1 MSIST
6 RRQDLSPAKPELLA
20 QRIKKKEAMERVISR
35 RADPKAPI
43 PLSFAQQRLWFLDS
57 LNPQSAFYN
66 VPTAVRLRGELNVNA
81 FERGL
86 NELLRRHESLRTS
99 FSVVNGQAVQVI
111 ASSLKLDLPLTDLT
125 HLAADEAEAEVRRLA
140 NEHAQLPFDLRRAP
154 LMRAALLRLSMKHHV
169 LLLNLHHIVSD
180 GWSNGVLYRE
190 LTLLYHAFNAGLA
203 PQLPELPIQYADF
216 TVWQRNWLQGEV
228 LEEHLSYW
236 REQLAGAAPTIN
248 LPTDHPRPAV
258 EGFRGAKQYVQMPAK
273 LLRSLKELSQREGAT
288 LFMTL
293 LAAWAALLGRYSGEE
308 DVIVGTPIAN
318 RTRTELEGLVGFF
331 VNSLVLRTSLKGD
344 PSFRELLRRV
354 REVALGAY
362 AHQDL
367 PFEKLV
373 EALQPDRQSNHN
385 PLYQVSFALQNAPQ
399 GAIEVG
405 GLEMSGV
412 ETDRQTSR
420 FDLEFHLWEHAQ
432 KLNGALLYSTELF
445 EAETIARLLNHY
457 ERLLTAV
464 VAHPDQR
471 VSEVKL
477 LSETEERQLVIEWND
492 TKRAYEQNSVVEL
505 FEAQVEQ
512 TPENAA
518 VIFGEQRV
526 SYRELNERADRLAA
540 KLRARGVGPEIVVGL
555 MLERSIDLVVGLL
568 GILKAGGAYLPL
580 DPSYPQ
586 ERLQFIIDDAKPTV
600 ILTADDTDQD
610 PDSNRAFDPCHPRL
624 DSLAYIIYTSGST
637 GTPKGTLI
645 THGGLMNYLNW
656 AVETYPLNEGNG
668 SPLHS
673 SLSFDLT
680 VTSIYPALLT
690 GRAVEIVPDVTALT
704 RQYSLIKLT
713 PAHLQLLAETRN
725 LSHAFVIGG
734 ENLLAETVKWWREQ
748 SSQTRLFNEYGPTET
763 VVGCCVYEVQPE
775 TDWTGSIPIGRPI
788 ANTQLYILD
797 AKQRLAPLGCAGE
810 LYIGGAG
817 VGRGYLNRADLTA
830 ERFLPDP
837 FSRERGARL
846 YRTGDLA
853 RYRSDG
859 VLEYL
864 GRMDQQVK
872 VRGYRI
878 EPGEIE
884 AVLTQHEAIQ
894 EAVVIAR
901 EDVPG
906 DKQLVAY
913 VVADADAALAVEQQN
928 QNESTSEHI
937 ESWEQVFNETYRQG
951 DIADPAL
958 NVTGWNNSYNGDPI
972 PAEEMREWVD
982 DTVAQIRKL
991 KPRRVLELGCGTGL
1005 LLFRLAGECER
1016 YCGSDFS
1023 YVALKYIQEQIS
1035 QHLPEWRH
1043 VELRQRTADDLSDI
1057 EDGEFDVVILNSV
1070 VQYFPSLDYLDR
1082 VLTEAA
1088 RVVRSG
1094 GAIYVGDV
1102 RSLRLLKAFQD
1113 SVKQVRKTLPE
1124 EEELVIDP
1132 AYFLALKH
1140 RLPQISHVQVM
1151 PKRGRAHNELTLY
1164 RYHVAIYKGQQ
1175 LERLPV
1181 EWRDWRR
1188 EQLNFED
1195 LRELLRRE
1203 LPEVLGLKAVPNA
1216 RLSANDEV
1224 VEPDDFWQVGDELP
1238 YVVDL
1243 GWANHGADGAY
1254 DVVFRRRDTTWAEQ
1268 DLELFPVE
1276 TPAMRWSDY
1285 ATHPLQRRLA
1295 AQLIRQLRNFL
1306 QGKLPEYMVPS
1317 AFMLLSELPLSP
1329 NGKVNRRALPKPDH
1343 INRDTNASFTGP
1355 RTPEEEIVTAI
1366 WSQVLGIEKIDVHD
1380 NFFDLGGHS
1389 LRATQVIS
1397 RIRELFHVEL
1407 PLMRIFS
1414 APTVESL
1421 ATSIAEAAR
1430 EQQGLV
1436 MPEIVPT
1443 SRDQHPPLSF
1453 AQQRLWFL
1461 DGLNPDS
1468 AFYNVPMAIRLR
1480 GELNVNA
1487 LERSLNELL
1496 RRHESLRTSFSILD
1510 GEAVQV
1516 IAPDLQV
1523 DLQQTDLAHLVDD
1536 EAEAEAQR
1544 LATADA
1550 QHPFDLRR
1558 APLLRASLLRLAA
1571 EHHILLLS
1579 VHHIVTDGW
1588 STGVFYRE
1596 LTTLYRAFNAGEEP
1610 GLPELPIQ
1618 YADFAVWQRNWL
1630 KGEVLEAHLNYW
1642 CEQLAG
1648 AAPTIN
1654 LPTDHPRPAV
1664 EGFRGARQ
1672 LVRIPAAL
1680 LQSLK
1685 QLSKQEGVTLFM
1697 TLLAAW
1703 AALLSRYSGEEEV
1716 IVGSPIANRM
1726 RAELEG
1732 LIGFFVNAL
1741 VMRTSFHRNPSFKEL
1756 LAQVREVT
1764 LGAYAHQDLPFE
1776 NLVEVLQPE
1785 RELSHNPLFQ
1795 VVFVLQNAPQ
1805 DAVAAGDL
1813 EMSVA
1818 ETARAIARFDLEFHL
1833 WESAQE
1839 LNGYIIY
1846 STELFEAE
1854 TIDRMMG
1861 HYQTVLEN
1869 MVADPQQRVRD
1880 CELMPA
1886 AEKDQL
1892 LLEWNETRVDYRRAE
1907 TLDQLF
1913 SAQLARTPNNV
1924 AVVFEEE
1931 QLTYAELDDRANAL
1945 AAELKQHGVGPEVTV
1960 GVCMERS
1967 IELVVS
1973 LLAVLKAG
1981 GAYVPLDP
1989 SYPQERLRF
1998 MIEDSKPAV
2007 ILTTDGLVQN
2017 RGSDPDLIRGSDPSN
2032 PCYVIYTSGS
2042 TGTPK
2047 GVVVTHENVVRLFNA
2062 TQQWFNFDEND
2073 VWTLFHSYAFD
2084 FSVWELWG
2092 ALLYGGRLVIV
2103 PYLVSREPE
2112 AFYQLLAK
2120 ERVTVLNQ
2128 TPSAFRQLIHAE
2140 QNTQDLALRYV
2151 IFGGEALEL
2160 QSLRPWFE
2168 RHGDEQPLLVNMY
2181 GITETTVHVTYRPIR
2196 MTDLGITSGSLI
2208 GQRIPDL
2215 QTYVLDAAQ
2224 KPVPIG
2230 VAGELYVGGAG
2241 LARGYLQRPGLTAE
2255 RFVPHPWGAAG
2266 TRLYRTGDRGRYL
2279 ANGELEYLG
2288 RVDRQVKV
2296 RGFRIELGE
2305 IEAALAE
2312 HEAVQE
2318 TVVVAR
2324 EDVPGDK
2331 HLVAYVVANPT
2342 AALTVEDEGSE
2353 HVSSWE
2359 EVFDE
2364 TYRQGEDVSDPSFN
2378 ITGWNS
2384 SYTGQPIPAPEMQEW
2399 VTDTVT
2405 QIKKLNPRR
2414 VLELGCGT
2422 GLLLF
2427 RLAGECEHYCGA
2439 DFSQVALDFVQQ
2451 HVDKRDWRHVELRRQ
2466 TADDFTGFE
2475 PGSFDTVIL
2484 NSVAQYFPSL
2494 DYLTTVLDHAV
2505 SAVKPGGSIY
2515 VGDVRSLPLLEAFH
2529 ASVELYRAPSS
2540 QTVGQLA
2547 QRVSKSVVEEGEL
2560 VIDPGYFLALK
2571 ERLPQI
2577 SQVQVLPKRGWAHN
2591 ELTRFRYH
2599 VIINIGEAPQRV
2611 VEVDWRDWSRE
2622 QFSLALL
2629 RETLGQDQPEVL
2641 GLSAVPNARLAREV
2655 KTLAALTGEDRSLT
2669 VIELRNSV
2677 PDEPGVEPEEFLQL
2691 GDEFPYLVDLSW
2703 ASHGADGAFDVLFR
2717 RKDSVWAIGDPE
2729 LFSPAVV
2736 SRSWNDYATHPRQQK
2751 LARQL
2756 PPQLRLF
2763 LQEKLPDYMVPSI
2776 ITLLNELPLDPNGK
2790 VDRRALPAPERVQPE
2805 LDDTFVS
2812 PRTPTEELL
2821 AGVWAE
2827 LLGMDQ
2833 VGIHDNF
2840 FDLGGHSLLMT
2851 QVVSRIRNLFRTEI
2865 SLRVFFQNPTV
2876 ATLAAAI
2883 DARRSEGLTLSAPAI
2898 EAVTRDK
2905 PLPLSFAQQRLW
2917 FLHQLAENNPQYNM
2931 PSVLQISGELDVV
2944 VLEQTFNE
2952 VVRRHEILRTSFR
2965 VVDSEP
2971 VQVIADPEPLWLP
2984 VIDLQEFATE
2994 ERETETRSRIAE
3006 WIAMPF
3012 DLSVSPLL
3020 RVMLLKLASDD
3031 HVLVV
3036 AMHHIISDGWSM
3048 GVLIREVTALYAAF
3062 RKRQPSPLP
3071 ELVVQYADFAVW
3083 QREWLSGPVLE
3094 EQLGYWRNQLQ
3105 DAPAYLDLATDH
3117 PRPAVQTLN
3126 GGSAAVLLPS
3136 ALSEAAKQLSQR
3148 EGVTLFMTLLA
3159 AFQTLLHRYTG
3170 QTDLCVGTPIANRNR
3185 AEIEGLIGFFVN
3197 TLVIRTQ
3204 LNGAESFRELLE
3216 RVREVVLDAHNHED
3230 LPFEKLVEEL
3240 SPVRDMSRSPLF
3252 QVMFVLQNAPR
3263 EYLELPGLT
3272 LNQIGSGSKTAK
3284 YDLTMSV
3291 SESRQGFLVW
3301 LEYNTDLFEATT
3313 IQRML
3318 GHFQTVLESV
3328 VSDPQQRISDC
3339 ALMLAAEKEQLLVEW
3354 NQRAIDY
3361 EPEQTLDQLFSAQ
3374 VARTPNNIAVV
3385 FEDERLTYAELEARA
3400 NALAAELQRRGVG
3413 PEVTVGVSIERSIE
3427 LVVALLAVVKA
3438 GGAYVPLDPSYPH
3451 HRLRFMIEDSKP
3463 AVILTRDDTDQ
3474 PHGSNPD
3481 LIRSFDPSNPCYVIY
3496 TSGSTG
3502 RPKGVVVTHANVVRL
3517 FSATRQWFD
3526 FNENDVWT
3534 LFHSYAFDFSVWEL
3548 WGALLHG
3555 GRLVIVPYLV
3565 SREPETFYQLL
3576 RRERVT
3582 VLNQT
3587 PSAFRQLMQAEHNTE
3602 DLALR
3607 YVIFGGE
3614 ALQLQR
3620 LGPWFERH
3628 GDEQPLLVNM
3638 YGITETTVHVTYRP
3652 IRMNDLATASG
3663 SLIGERIPDL
3673 QTYVLDEAQQA
3684 VPIGV
3689 AGELYVGGS
3698 GLARGYLQR
3707 PELTAERF
3715 VPHPWGEAGARLYR
3729 TGDRG
3734 RYLENG
3740 ELEYLGRVDRQV
3752 KVRGFRIELGE
3763 IETVLAQH
3771 KDVSESVV
3779 LVRDDDGDTRLVA
3792 YVIGGEALTVSEL
3805 NSYMKARLP
3814 EYMVPSAFV
3823 LLDRLPLTANGKV
3836 DRRALPAPSGS
3847 RPEFTHEYV
3856 APRTVIELEVANI
3869 WTKVLGLERVGIHDN
3884 FFELGGHSLLA
3895 TQVVTRLRDTLK
3907 AELPLR
3913 HIFEYPTVHALA
3925 AMLEGAGGNGF
3936 GAPPIVPVMNG
3947 DPMPLS
3953 FAQQRLWFMDQLES
3967 DASLYNMPGAYLLNG
3982 RLNVAALEQ
3991 SMNEVVRRHTSLR
4004 TYFITSHDGSP
4015 AQLIAPPTPF
4025 TLPQL
4030 DLRGLPEAESE
4041 IEVRRLVAEESNKPF
4056 QLSVAPLIRCLLL
4069 RTGDEEHVFILT
4081 MHHIAADGWSMGVFV
4096 RELAALYEAYLE
4108 QKPSP
4113 LPELPVQYADFAV
4126 WQRNWLR
4133 DEVFDRLLDYWR
4145 QQLQNAPTR
4154 LALPADKPRPAIQT
4168 YRGSAQFRAISS
4180 ELTQSLTDLSNR
4192 EGATLYMTLLAC
4204 LNTLL
4209 HYYTGENDI
4218 VIGTDVA
4225 NRNRGETESLIGFFI
4240 NELALRTDLSGNPT
4254 FRELLGRIR
4263 EVSLGAYSHQDMP
4276 FDRLVD
4282 ALKIERSPAHHPL
4295 FQVSFVYQN
4304 LPRTTIDVSSL
4315 TISTLPIENTVAR
4328 FELVLRAWEN
4338 GQGMHLM
4345 LEYNSDLFVPATI
4358 TRLLDLFETLLGIV
4372 VHQPGADLEALV
4384 EMLTQ
4389 ADRARLTDKGKAL
4402 EEVGSKNLKKARRRA
4417 IATHT

>member
-1 MSIST
+1 MST
-6 RRQDLSPAKPELLA
+6 KLAPLA
-20 QRIKKKEAMERVISR
+20 QRLNKKA
-35 RADPKAPI
+35 AI

-57 LNPQSAFYN
+57 LNPGSAFYN
-66 VPTAVRLRGELNVNA
+66 VPMAIRLRGELNVKA
-81 FERGL
+81 FERSL
-86 NELLRRHESLRTS
+86 NALLRRHESLRTS
-99 FSVVNGQAVQVI
+99 FSVLDGQAVQVI
-111 ASSLKLDLPLTDLT
+111 APSLELDLPLTDLT
-125 HLAADEAEAEVRRLA
+125 HLNEDEAEAEVRRLA
-140 NEHAQLPFDLRRAP
+140 NADAQLPFDLRRAP
-154 LMRAALLRLSMKHHV
+154 LMRAALLRLSSKHHI
-169 LLLNLHHIVSD
+169 LLLSLHHIVSD

-190 LTLLYHAFNAGLA
+190 IITLYHAYNAGA
-203 PQLPELPIQYADF
+203 EPRLPELPIQYADF
-216 TVWQRNWLQGEV
+216 AMWQRNWLQGEV

-258 EGFRGAKQYVQMPAK
+258 EGFRGAKQYVQMPAR
-273 LLRSLKELSQREGAT
+273 LLRSLKALSQQEGVT

-318 RTRTELEGLVGFF
+318 RTRTELEGMIGFF
-331 VNSLVLRTSLKGD
+331 VNSLVLRTSLKGE
-344 PSFRELLRRV
+344 PSFRELLKRV

-373 EALQPDRQSNHN
+373 EALQPDRQSNYN

-412 ETDRQTSR
+412 ETDRETSR
-420 FDLEFHLWEHAQ
+420 FDLEFHLWEHGQ
-432 KLNGALLYSTELF
+432 ELYGALLYSTELF
-445 EAETIARLLNHY
+445 EAETISRLLNHY
-457 ERLLTAV
+457 ERMLTAV
-464 VAHPDQR
+464 VAHPEQR

-477 LSETEERQLVIEWND
+477 LSGAEERQLVVEWND
-492 TKRAYEQNSVVEL
+492 TKRSYEQNSVVEL
-505 FEAQVEQ
+505 FEAQVKR
-512 TPENAA
+512 TPENTAL
-518 VIFGEQRV
+518 IFGEQRV
-526 SYRELNERADRLAA
+526 SYRELNERADRLAGS
-540 KLRARGVGPEIVVGL
+540 LRARGVGPEIVVGL
-555 MLERSIDLVVGLL
+555 LMERSVDLVVGLL
-568 GILKAGGAYLPL
+568 GVLKAGGAYLPL
-580 DPSYPQ
+580 DPAYPQ

-600 ILTADDTDQD
+600 ILTADDTDQI
-610 PDSNRAFDPCHPRL
+610 RAFDPCHPRL

-645 THGGLMNYLNW
+645 THGGLMNYLRW
-656 AVETYPLNEGNG
+656 AIETYPLNVGNG

-713 PAHLQLLAETRN
+713 PAHLQLLAETPN
-725 LSHAFVIGG
+725 LSHALVIGG

-748 SSQTRLFNEYGPTET
+748 SPQTRLFNEYGPTET

-797 AKQRLAPLGCAGE
+797 AKQRLTPIGCVGE

-817 VGRGYLNRADLTA
+817 VGRGYLNRPDLTA
-830 ERFLPDP
+830 ERFVPDP
-837 FSRERGARL
+837 FSREPGTRL

-928 QNESTSEHI
+928 QNESTSEHV
-937 ESWEQVFNETYRQG
+937 ESWEQVFNETYRQR
-951 DIADPAL
+951 DISDPTF
-958 NVTGWNNSYNGDPI
+958 NITGWNNSYDGEPI

-1023 YVALKYIQEQIS
+1023 YVALKYIQEQIV
-1035 QHLPEWRH
+1035 QHLPELSH

-1057 EDGEFDVVILNSV
+1057 EDGAFDVVILNSV
-1070 VQYFPSLDYLDR
+1070 VQYFPSIDYLER

-1088 RVVRSG
+1088 RVVRTG
-1094 GAIYVGDV
+1094 GVIYVGDV
-1102 RSLRLLKAFQD
+1102 RSLRLLQAFQD

-1132 AYFLALKH
+1132 AYFLSLKQ
-1140 RLPQISHVQVM
+1140 RLPLISHVQVT

-1164 RYHVAIYKGQQ
+1164 RYHVAIYKGQPP
-1175 LERLPV
+1175 ERLPV
-1181 EWRDWRR
+1181 EWHDWRR
-1188 EQLNFED
+1188 EQLNLD
-1195 LRELLRRE
+1195 GLRKLLRRE
-1203 LPEVLGLKAVPNA
+1203 QPEVLGFKAVPNA
-1216 RLSANDEV
+1216 RLSADDNA
-1224 VEPDDFWQVGDELP
+1224 VEPDEFWQLSDELP

-1254 DVVFRRRDTTWAEQ
+1254 DVVFRRRDTKWANH
-1268 DLELFPVE
+1268 DLDLFAVE
-1276 TPAMRWSDY
+1276 TPTMRWSDY

-1295 AQLIRQLRNFL
+1295 AQLVPQLRHFL
-1306 QGKLPEYMVPS
+1306 QAKLPEYMVPS

-1329 NGKVNRRALPKPDH
+1329 NGKVDRRALPKPDH
-1343 INRDTNASFTGP
+1343 ISRDANASFTGP
-1355 RTPEEEIVTAI
+1355 RTPEEEIVAAI
-1366 WSQVLGIEKIDVHD
+1366 WSQVLDIEKIDVHD
-1380 NFFDLGGHS
+1380 NFFDIGGHS

-1436 MPEIVPT
+1436 MPDIVPT

-1468 AFYNVPMAIRLR
+1468 AFYNVPMAIRLH

-1496 RRHESLRTSFSILD
+1496 RRHESLRTSFSILN

-1516 IAPDLQV
+1516 IAPEIQI
-1523 DLQQTDLAHLVDD
+1523 DLQQTDLAHLADD

-1550 QHPFDLRR
+1550 LQPFDLRR
-1558 APLLRASLLRLAA
+1558 APLLRALLLRLAP

-1579 VHHIVTDGW
+1579 LHHIVTDGW
-1588 STGVFYRE
+1588 STGVLYRE

-1610 GLPELPIQ
+1610 RLPELPIQ

-1642 CEQLAG
+1642 REQLAG

-1664 EGFRGARQ
+1664 EGFRGARR
-1672 LVRIPAAL
+1672 LVRIPATL

-1685 QLSKQEGVTLFM
+1685 QLSQQEGVTLFM

-1703 AALLSRYSGEEEV
+1703 SALLSRYSGEEEV

-1741 VMRTSFHRNPSFKEL
+1741 VMRTSFRGDPNFKEL

-1805 DAVAAGDL
+1805 GAVAAGDL
-1813 EMSVA
+1813 EMSVV

-1839 LNGYIIY
+1839 LNGYMIY

-1854 TIDRMMG
+1854 TIERMMG
-1861 HYQTVLEN
+1861 HYQTVLES
-1869 MVADPQQRVRD
+1869 MVTDPQQRVRD
-1880 CELMPA
+1880 CELMPPV
-1886 AEKDQL
+1886 EKQQL
-1892 LLEWNETRVDYRRAE
+1892 LLDWNETPVDYRQAE

-1913 SAQLARTPNNV
+1913 SAQVARTPNNV
-1924 AVVFEEE
+1924 AVIFEEE
-1931 QLTYAELDDRANAL
+1931 QLTYAELNDRADAL
-1945 AAELKQHGVGPEVTV
+1945 AAELRQHGVGPEVTV

-1967 IELVVS
+1967 IELLVS

-1981 GAYVPLDP
+1981 GVYVPLDP

-1998 MIEDSKPAV
+1998 MIEDAKPAV
-2007 ILTTDGLVQN
+2007 ILTEEGLSATDYHI
-2017 RGSDPDLIRGSDPSN
+2017 SDPALIRAFDPPDPRN
-2032 PCYVIYTSGS
+2032 PCYCIYTSGS

-2092 ALLYGGRLVIV
+2092 ALLFGGRLVIV

-2112 AFYQLLAK
+2112 AFYQLLVK

-2128 TPSAFRQLIHAE
+2128 TPSAFRQLMQVEHDPE
-2140 QNTQDLALRYV
+2140 DLSLRYV

-2196 MTDLGITSGSLI
+2196 MTDLALTSGSLI
-2208 GQRIPDL
+2208 GERIPDL

-2255 RFVPHPWGAAG
+2255 RFVPHPWGEAG
-2266 TRLYRTGDRGRYL
+2266 ARLYRTGDRGRYL

-2288 RVDRQVKV
+2288 RIDRQVKV

-2305 IEAALAE
+2305 IEAALDE

-2318 TVVVAR
+2318 AVVVAR
-2324 EDVPGDK
+2324 EDTPGDK
-2331 HLVAYVVANPT
+2331 HLVAYVVASPT
-2342 AALTVEDEGSE
+2342 AAFTAEDEGSE

-2364 TYRQGEDVSDPSFN
+2364 TYRQGDDVSDPSFN

-2405 QIKKLNPRR
+2405 QIKKLHPRR

-2427 RLAGECEHYCGA
+2427 RLAGECEHYCGV

-2451 HVDKRDWRHVELRRQ
+2451 HVERRGWPHVELRRQ
-2466 TADDFTGFE
+2466 TADDFTGIE
-2475 PGSFDTVIL
+2475 PSSFDTLIV
-2484 NSVAQYFPSL
+2484 NSVVQYFPSL
-2494 DYLTTVLDHAV
+2494 DYLTTVLEQAV
-2505 SAVKPGGSIY
+2505 SAVKPGGTIY

-2540 QTVGQLA
+2540 LTVGQLA

-2560 VIDPGYFLALK
+2560 VIDPAYFLALK

-2599 VIINIGEAPQRV
+2599 VIINIGEAPQRT
-2611 VEVDWRDWSRE
+2611 VEVDWRDWHRE
-2622 QFSLALL
+2622 QFSLAML

-2655 KTLAALTGEDRSLT
+2655 KTLAALTREDRSLT
-2669 VIELRNSV
+2669 AADLKNHV
-2677 PDEPGVEPEEFLQL
+2677 PEERGTEPEELLQL
-2691 GDEFPYLVDLSW
+2691 SEEFPYLVDLSW
-2703 ASHGADGAFDVLFR
+2703 TSHGADGALDVLFR
-2717 RKDSVWAIGDPE
+2717 RKDTIWATLPPRDLE
-2729 LFSPAVV
+2729 LFSPAIV

-2756 PPQLRLF
+2756 PQRLRLF
-2763 LQEKLPDYMVPSI
+2763 LQEKLPDYMVPSVF
-2776 ITLLNELPLDPNGK
+2776 TLLNELPLDPNGK

-2805 LDDTFVS
+2805 LDDTFVA

-2865 SLRVFFQNPTV
+2865 SLRMFFQNPTV
-2876 ATLAAAI
+2876 ATLAAEI
-2883 DARRSEGLTLSAPAI
+2883 DVRRTEDLMLPAPAI
-2898 EAVTRDK
+2898 EPVTRDK

-2952 VVRRHEILRTSFR
+2952 VVRRHEVLRTSFR
-2965 VVDSEP
+2965 VIEGEP

-2984 VIDLQEFATE
+2984 LIDLQELAPE
-2994 ERETETRSRIAE
+2994 ERETDTRTRIAE

-3020 RVMLLKLASDD
+3020 RVMLLKLAPDD

-3036 AMHHIISDGWSM
+3036 AMHHIVSDGWSM

-3062 RKRQPSPLP
+3062 LKRQPSPLP

-3083 QREWLSGPVLE
+3083 QRSWLDGAVLE

-3126 GGSAAVLLPS
+3126 GASAAVLLPS
-3136 ALSEAAKQLSQR
+3136 ALSEAAQQLSQR

-3159 AFQTLLHRYTG
+3159 AFQTLLYRYTG
-3170 QTDLCVGTPIANRNR
+3170 QRDLCVGTPIANRNR

-3197 TLVIRTQ
+3197 TLVMRTQ
-3204 LNGAESFRELLE
+3204 FDGAESFRELLQ
-3216 RVREVVLDAHNHED
+3216 RVREVVLDAHSHQD

-3252 QVMFVLQNAPR
+3252 QVMFALQNAPR

-3272 LNQIGSGSKTAK
+3272 LSQMGSGNTTAK
-3284 YDLTMSV
+3284 FDLTMSV
-3291 SESRQGFLVW
+3291 SENRQGFLVW

-3328 VSDPQQRISDC
+3328 VADPQQRVRDC
-3339 ALMLAAEKEQLLVEW
+3339 ELMPPAEKEQLLVEW

-3361 EPEQTLDQLFSAQ
+3361 GPEQTLDQLFSAQ
-3374 VARTPNNIAVV
+3374 VARTPNNIAVT
-3385 FEDERLTYAELEARA
+3385 FKDEQLTYAELDDRV
-3400 NALAAELQRRGVG
+3400 NALAGELQQSGVG
-3413 PEVTVGVSIERSIE
+3413 PEVMVGVCMERSIE
-3427 LVVALLAVVKA
+3427 LVVSLLAVVKA
-3438 GGAYVPLDPSYPH
+3438 GGAYVPLDPSYPQE
-3451 HRLRFMIEDSKP
+3451 RLRFMIEDSKP
-3463 AVILTRDDTDQ
+3463 AVILTAEGLSATDYHRSD
-3474 PHGSNPD
+3474 PS
-3481 LIRSFDPSNPCYVIY
+3481 LIRAFDPRYPCYCIY

-3502 RPKGVVVTHANVVRL
+3502 TPKGVVVTHENVVRL
-3517 FSATRQWFD
+3517 FTATRQWFD

-3534 LFHSYAFDFSVWEL
+3534 LFHSYAFDFSVWEF
-3548 WGALLHG
+3548 WGPLLHG
-3555 GRLVIVPYLV
+3555 GRLVIVPYLI

-3576 RRERVT
+3576 VKERVT

-3587 PSAFRQLMQAEHNTE
+3587 PSAFRQLMQTEHNPA

-3614 ALQLQR
+3614 ALELQS

-3628 GDEQPLLVNM
+3628 GDEQSQLVNM

-3652 IRMNDLATASG
+3652 IRKNDLEAPSG

-3673 QTYVLDEAQQA
+3673 QTYVLDEAQQP
-3684 VPIGV
+3684 VPVGV

-3698 GLARGYLQR
+3698 GLARGYLDR
-3707 PELTAERF
+3707 PGLTAERF
-3715 VPHPWGEAGARLYR
+3715 VPHPWGEPGARLYR

-3763 IETVLAQH
+3763 IEAMLAQH
-3771 KDVSESVV
+3771 KGVTESVV
-3779 LVRDDDGDTRLVA
+3779 LARDDDGDTRLVA
-3792 YVIGGEALTVSEL
+3792 YVVGGEAVTVSDL
-3805 NSYMKARLP
+3805 HSYVKERLP

-3823 LLDRLPLTANGKV
+3823 LLERLPLTSNGKI
-3836 DRRALPAPSGS
+3836 DRRALPAPSGL

-3856 APRTVIELEVANI
+3856 APRTVIELEVAKI
-3869 WTKVLGLERVGIHDN
+3869 WTTVLGVERVGIHDN

-3907 AELPLR
+3907 SELPLR
-3913 HIFEYPTVHALA
+3913 HIFEYPTVQALA
-3925 AMLEGAGGNGF
+3925 TTIEGAGGNGF
-3936 GAPPIVPVMNG
+3936 SAPPIVPVMNG

-3967 DASLYNMPGAYLLNG
+3967 DASLYNMPSAYLLQG
-3982 RLNVAALEQ
+3982 PLNVAALEQ
-3991 SMNEVVRRHTSLR
+3991 SMNEVVRRHTALR
-4004 TYFITSHDGSP
+4004 TYFITSDDGSP
-4015 AQLIAPPTPF
+4015 AQLIAPAAPF
-4025 TLPQL
+4025 RLPQL
-4030 DLRGLPEAESE
+4030 DLRDLPEVERE

-4056 QLSVAPLIRCLLL
+4056 ELSVAPLIRCLLL
-4069 RTGDEEHVFILT
+4069 RTGDEEHVFVLT

-4108 QKPSP
+4108 QRPSP

-4145 QQLQNAPTR
+4145 RQLQNAPAR
-4154 LALPADKPRPAIQT
+4154 LALPADKPRPAIQS
-4168 YRGSAQFRAISS
+4168 YRGSAQFRAISP
-4180 ELTQSLTDLSNR
+4180 ELAQSLTDLSNR

-4209 HYYTGENDI
+4209 HYYTGQSDI

-4225 NRNRGETESLIGFFI
+4225 NRNRGETEALIGFFI

-4254 FRELLGRIR
+4254 FRELMERIR
-4263 EVSLGAYSHQDMP
+4263 EVTLGAYSHQDMP

-4304 LPRTTIDVSSL
+4304 LPRTSIDVSSL

-4328 FELVLRAWEN
+4328 FELVLRAWES
-4338 GQGMHLM
+4338 GPGMRLM
-4345 LEYNSDLFVPATI
+4345 IEYNSDLFMPSTI

-4372 VHQPGADLEALV
+4372 VHQPGADLDALV

-4402 EEVGSKNLKKARRRA
+4402 EEVGSKSLKKARRRA
-4417 IATHT
+4417 IATHP